1 MVKHLCILIF
11 FRSSLYSLYSCK
23 RHSVNVTLAGKLNE
37 IIYLMYTNTFVE
49 CHTYVNLGQTQRKIE
64 ETNDGRRSNN

>member
-1 MVKHLCILIF
+1 MQKA
-11 FRSSLYSLYSCK
+11 
-23 RHSVNVTLAGKLNE
+23 VNVTLAGKLNE

-64 ETNDGRRSNN
+64 ETNDGRRNNN